1 MNANLRTRLLP
12 ALGAILVPLVFA
24 LGCGEEEQV
33 DPYTY
38 ATLRAVTHGH
48 AISKDF
54 LFEIDAPEFV
64 LTHGNTGIIRN
75 GNQLE
80 IMVADDLENRAANFQ
95 GKLIGVQKFFSPV
108 VWLMAKR
115 VKDGLN
121 VTSLDSVPDPVL
133 PKFTSPNLEEVP
145 GSKLT
150 YDGEYAT
157 VTTTPE
163 QLAIISYMVK
173 QERAALDQFLRGFD
187 LGKLRWNQKESM
199 EDIVDSELQGVGVVF
214 QREDHELIEDYDA
227 EADTTGQGPPMAWY
241 LRAKDSDATFKL
253 DNVTQSLELAFHLLE
268 AEGLPFVGSVT
279 VHDPYPFRQRRES
292 RISAPMS
299 VNWLRY
305 ANRFLAP

>member
-12 ALGAILVPLVFA
+12 ALGAMLVPMMFA

-38 ATLRAVTHGH
+38 APLRAVTEGH
-48 AISKDF
+48 VISKDF

-80 IMVADDLENRAANFQ
+80 ILVADDLENRAANFQ

-115 VKDGLN
+115 VKDGMN
-121 VTSLDSVPDPVL
+121 VTALDSVPEPVL
-133 PKFTSPNLEEVP
+133 PKFTAPNLEEVP
-145 GSKLT
+145 
-150 YDGEYAT
+150 
-157 VTTTPE
+157 
-163 QLAIISYMVK
+163 
-173 QERAALDQFLRGFD
+173 GFD
-187 LGKLRWNQKESM
+187 LGKLRWNQKEAM

-214 QREDHELIEDYDA
+214 QREDHELIGDYDA
-227 EADTTGQGPPMAWY
+227 EADTTGQGPPTAWY
-241 LRAKDSDATFKL
+241 LRAKDSDATFKI

-279 VHDPYPFRQRRES
+279 VHDPYTFTDRRAS
-292 RISAPMS
+292 RVSAPMS